1 MNCLMKIVL
10 QFVLVSSLLFIS
22 AATGFAAEVR
32 RVPSK
37 ASVEQGFLAL
47 TLDAEGAEDFR
58 YTGEENKT
66 HMYRGTIKPGS
77 KLQFTI
83 RATLADQKS
92 LPITGRSCIMRLKVV
107 AKKGNEVLKTQNFS
121 KENKSNV
128 FVNYTVPEGADT
140 LEVSETFVLSNKSK
154 EEKCNQK
161 VTSLNKLILT
171 TSDAAVAGNAAK
183 KTDEKNGDK
192 KTDTG
197 KDKTTDK
204 KDNAK
209 DSGGDKNET
218 GNDKKSG
225 SDNGTTETA
234 GDAKESKGI
243 STKMLVGAV
252 VALAAIGGGGFFYM
266 KKSKE
271 GRDRAEEIARKEK
284 LRQQAIQRQ
293 KELQQQN
300 LQRSQEERDQRSRM
314 LEEKRM
320 RMEEEARQQ
329 VQWEE
334 QQRAEQ
340 QQRMMQEQPHQQ
352 RMQQEAE
359 QQSTMQQQNAIQQQ
373 PDVAQ
378 QQPGAAGAFVVGA
391 AGVMGG
397 MQNNA
402 AENVQK
408 NVPNTAPQFCIN
420 CGAPLKPG
428 TKFCE
433 NCGAKV

>member
-1 MNCLMKIVL
+1 MNRLMRIVL

-37 ASVEQGFLAL
+37 VSVEQGFLAL

-58 YTGEENKT
+58 YTGQENKT

-140 LEVSETFVLSNKSK
+140 LEVSEIFVLSNKSK
-154 EEKCNQK
+154 EEKFNQK

-171 TSDAAVAGNAAK
+171 TSDAAVAGTADK
-183 KTDEKNGDK
+183 KTDEKDGDK
-192 KTDTG
+192 KIDTG

-204 KDNAK
+204 KENTK
-209 DSGGDKNET
+209 DAGGDKNTT

-225 SDNGTTETA
+225 GDNGTTETA

-271 GRDRAEEIARKEK
+271 GRARAEEIARKEK

-300 LQRSQEERDQRSRM
+300 LQRSQEERNQRSRM

-334 QQRAEQ
+334 QQQLMQKQARQ
-340 QQRMMQEQPHQQ
+340 QQI
-352 RMQQEAE
+352 QQEVE
-359 QQSTMQQQNAIQQQ
+359 QQSAMQQQNTVQQQ
-373 PDVAQ
+373 PDVGRQ
-378 QQPGAAGAFVVGA
+378 QLGMTGAFVAGA
-391 AGVMGG
+391 VGVMGG
-397 MQNNA
+397 MQNHA
-402 AENVQK
+402 AENTQ
-408 NVPNTAPQFCIN
+408 NTMPNAAPQFCIN
-420 CGAPLKPG
+420 CGTPLKPG